1 MIDKLREILSAH
13 PLFDGVVLEQEG
25 NYVHVR
31 LDDKSIT
38 FYQLDGFV
46 QTIPHGKI
54 YPLEHMCIAH
64 HIAYKVNKRL
74 NPKMTEDVFRKIIK
88 KIAEAAYSDWFI
100 EEDKYKGVLVLDQ
113 YKICKIYYRGGYLLY
128 DDKYFTLIGAIDTIP
143 STIRRE
149 KASAEDLT
157 IDEQIRKWNDIA
169 ETYKKVYP
177 ALSRRVPI
185 YKTRSGVDISGE
197 RLYEINFEH
206 RLRKNK
212 NLNRQNAIWTK
223 LDMITNILPQPIAEE
238 IAPHLI

>member
-1 MIDKLREILSAH
+1 M
-13 PLFDGVVLEQEG
+13 
-25 NYVHVR
+25 
-31 LDDKSIT
+31 
-38 FYQLDGFV
+38 
-46 QTIPHGKI
+46 
-54 YPLEHMCIAH
+54 
-64 HIAYKVNKRL
+64 
-74 NPKMTEDVFRKIIK
+74 
-88 KIAEAAYSDWFI
+88 
-100 EEDKYKGVLVLDQ
+100 
-113 YKICKIYYRGGYLLY
+113 Y

-143 STIRRE
+143 SIIRRE
-149 KASAEDLT
+149 KASAGDLT

-177 ALSRRVPI
+177 ALSRRVPV

-206 RLRKNK
+206 QLRKNK